1 MNNIANIL
9 SSLLLNGDFAFANR
23 LSRSFFGK
31 SVLRAIDI
39 PKGAKIWYICCESKS
54 KTEQLLVLRKML
66 FDLRQK
72 YSFIPRLELAE
83 YMKLRVVGKVYA
95 LPISASYVTDVVS
108 FVNDLNKCHNL
119 LRLIKRRK

>member
-9 SSLLLNGDFAFANR
+9 SSLLLKGDFAFANR

-31 SVLRAIDI
+31 SVLKAIDT

-95 LPISASYVTDVVS
+95 LPISASYVTDIVS